1 MPLTASSL
9 LESSL
14 SVSMVLL
21 MISLVLA
28 FLRLVKGPSMPDR
41 IVAFDLIVVIIL
53 GMIILC
59 SVATGF
65 SLYLDAAVVLA
76 LVSFL
81 GTVAYAQYL
90 EKRVLS

>member
-1 MPLTASSL
+1 MPLTTSTF
-9 LESSL
+9 LESSI

-28 FLRLVKGPSMPDR
+28 FWRLVKGPSLPDR

-53 GMIILC
+53 GMIILS
-59 SVATGF
+59 SVMTGVP
-65 SLYLDAAVVLA
+65 LYLDAAVILA

-81 GTVAYAQYL
+81 GTVAYAQYM
-90 EKRVLS
+90 EKRVLT